1 MDMMLK
7 LLEKNARMPMEE
19 LAAGLG
25 ISVQEAARRMDDYQ
39 RQGVIRGYRAVID
52 WEKAGREYV
61 TALIE
66 LRVSPQKNSG
76 FDDVAREILRFPEVD
91 NLYLMSGGFDL
102 GLTVHGKSFQEI
114 AYFVSERLAPMD
126 NVLSTAT
133 HFVLR
138 RYKDAGIA
146 CVDGCADERLEPGR
160 DER

>member
-1 MDMMLK
+1 
-7 LLEKNARMPMEE
+7 
-19 LAAGLG
+19 
-25 ISVQEAARRMDDYQ
+25 MDDYQ

-102 GLTVHGKSFQEI
+102 AVRVNGKSMQEI
-114 AYFVSERLAPMD
+114 ALFVAKRLSALD
-126 NVLSTAT
+126 SVLSTAT
-133 HFVLR
+133 HFILT
-138 RYKDAGIA
+138 RYKDGGVVLNAE
-146 CVDGCADERLEPGR
+146 DER
-160 DER
+160 DERGSVLCD